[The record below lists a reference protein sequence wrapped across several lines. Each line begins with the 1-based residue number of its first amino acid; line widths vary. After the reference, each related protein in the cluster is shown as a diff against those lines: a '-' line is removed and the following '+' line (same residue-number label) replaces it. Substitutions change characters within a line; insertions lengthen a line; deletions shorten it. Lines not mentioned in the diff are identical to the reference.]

1 MGTNTLLKKSIA
13 IADQPIELVRWLE
26 MSWQMIELTLQ
37 QWTVADLSKTYKHTW
52 MGKTYAVSR
61 QWTIWRILTHDVY
74 HGGQLSLM
82 LGMQGIEAFELGD
95 LFGHIT
101 PLPLIDED

>member
-1 MGTNTLLKKSIA
+1 MIERTLREWT
-13 IADQPIELVRWLE
+13 IADL
-26 MSWQMIELTLQ
+26 
-37 QWTVADLSKTYKHTW
+37 AKTYRHTW
-52 MGKTYAVSR
+52 NGDVYAISR

-82 LGMQGIEAFELGD
+82 LGMQGIEHFELGD

-101 PLPLIDED
+101 LPTLSDLGSSQPKEE